1 MHKIVVVDDDADIRR
16 VAEKRLRAAGYEVHT
31 AEDGQAGLQLI
42 RNVHPHVA
50 ILDLMMP
57 KIHGFQLCQEIRK
70 DDTLRDVK
78 IIICSAKTYPVDR
91 QKAMEVGANAY
102 LTKPYNLEELVS
114 KVKEAIGTQSPALTV
129 RFWGT
134 RGSIPTPGQAT
145 ARYGGNTSCVEV
157 RCGEQI
163 IMFDCGSGA
172 REMGLALAQEFKG
185 RPLELNL
192 LVTHTHWDHIQGFP
206 FFVPAYTPGTKINI
220 YSLRGSDKSL
230 ERVFTGQMDA
240 SYFPVALG
248 DMNAHLNFVEIDGDL
263 KLGEVTIKHL
273 YLNHPGLAVGFRV
286 FAGDQSMVYLTD
298 HEPYTKLGGDNDH
311 NRKLE
316 AEICD
321 FIRGTDLYIREAQY
335 TEEEYPGKKGWGH
348 STWRD
353 ALDSAHAGE
362 VKRLALYHHDPMHH
376 DAAIDDI
383 VRQCH
388 AVMKENGM
396 SFECFAAADNQ
407 VVHLESL
414 HAAASGVGTGK

>member
-1 MHKIVVVDDDADIRR
+1 MRKIVVVDDDADIRR
-16 VAEKRLRAAGYEVHT
+16 VAEKRLRAAGYDVHT
-31 AEDGQAGLQLI
+31 AEDGLAGLHLI
-42 RNVHPHVA
+42 RSVRPAVA

-57 KIHGFQLCQEIRK
+57 KMHGFQLCQEIRQ
-70 DDTLRDVK
+70 DPELSYLK
-78 IIICSAKTYPVDR
+78 IIVCSAKAYPVDR

-102 LTKPYNLEELVS
+102 LTKPYNLEELVA
-114 KVKEAIGTQSPALTV
+114 KVKDAIGAAPPGMTIK
-129 RFWGT
+129 FWGT
-134 RGSIPTPGQAT
+134 RGSIPTPGAAT

-157 RCGEQI
+157 RVGEQI

-172 REMGLALAQEFKG
+172 REMGLSLATEFKG
-185 RPLELNL
+185 KPLDLNL

-248 DMNAHLNFVEIDGDL
+248 DMMAHLNFVELDGTL
-263 KLGEVTIKHL
+263 KLGDASITHL
-273 YLNHPGLAVGFRV
+273 YLNHPGLAVGFKV
-286 FAGDQSMVYLTD
+286 TVGDRSMVYLTD
-298 HEPYTKLGGDNDH
+298 HEPYTKMSGENEH
-311 NRKLE
+311 NKKLE
-316 AEICD
+316 AEIAD

-335 TEEEYPGKKGWGH
+335 TEEEYPSKKGWGH

-353 ALDSAHAGE
+353 AVDSAAMGE
-362 VKRLALYHHDPMHH
+362 VKRLALFHHDPMH
-376 DAAIDDI
+376 DDECIDNI

-388 AVMKENGM
+388 AYMQERSL

-407 VVHLESL
+407 VVRLDAQLST
-414 HAAASGVGTGK
+414 ASGVGK